1 MNLQINGQQRTLE
14 QGVTIYQLL
23 TQLALQPERVVL
35 ELNHQIL
42 DMAESLNIELH
53 ENDQLEIIQFVGG
66 G

>member
-1 MNLQINGQQRTLE
+1 MNLRINGQQHTLE
-14 QGVTIYQLL
+14 KGVTINRLL
-23 TQLALQPERVVL
+23 TQLELQPERVVL